1 MMSISKLWT
10 RNLFTVSLALG
21 LLSGCGGN
29 AGPTGTVSGKVT
41 LDGDA
46 VAAGE
51 IGFISAEGFSAV
63 TEIGSG
69 GSFTI
74 VEKMPVDT
82 YTVTVSP
89 PAITEAPGEG
99 GDTVEMAA
107 SDVPEGYWDE
117 GTSDISKDIT
127 EGENTLTIELKAAG
141 PAAQAGGAAAEDGE
155 TEE

>member
-82 YTVTVSP
+82 
-89 PAITEAPGEG
+89 
-99 GDTVEMAA
+99 
-107 SDVPEGYWDE
+107 
-117 GTSDISKDIT
+117 
-127 EGENTLTIELKAAG
+127 
-141 PAAQAGGAAAEDGE
+141 
-155 TEE
+155 